1 MSWRPP
7 ALVFPDIEQV
17 LTAGIRAALTGRTEA
32 HAQNV
37 YVSNK
42 TPNPRRD
49 RMVIV
54 RRDGG
59 PVTATRDQPR
69 VGINVWAT
77 SEQHATA
84 LAALVVAILR
94 SLPDG
99 APILAV
105 PYISGASPVADES
118 EQPLRYFTAELHT
131 RGVSL

>member
-1 MSWRPP
+1 MTWRPP

-17 LTAGIRAALTGRTEA
+17 LAGRIRAALTGRIEA

-42 TPNPRRD
+42 TPTPRRD

-84 LAALVVAILR
+84 LASLVTAILR
-94 SLPDG
+94 GLPDG
-99 APILAV
+99 SPILAV
-105 PYISGASPVADES
+105 PFVSGASPVADES
-118 EQPLRYFTAELHT
+118 EQPLRYFTAEIHT
-131 RGVSL
+131 RGAPL

>member
-1 MSWRPP
+1 MTWRPP
-7 ALVFPDIEQV
+7 PIIFPDIEQV
-17 LTAGIRAALTGRTEA
+17 LTARIRAALTGRTEA

-37 YVSNK
+37 YVSNS

-84 LAALVVAILR
+84 LASLVTAILR

-99 APILAV
+99 SPILAV

-118 EQPLRYFTAELHT
+118 EAPRRYLTAEIHT
-131 RGVSL
+131 RGVPL